1 MQSRHASALAG
12 LVLLT
17 GVPVAGAVII
27 NEALVSMTGVD
38 DAEYIELFGAPDT
51 ALAGLSI
58 IGVEGDAGSG
68 PGGIDFRYDFP
79 AGAVLGPNGF
89 LLLGNPTGLARAYAV
104 TPDLAIGANSL
115 ENSSVTLALVQT
127 ASLTGGSVSGGEVV
141 LDAFGLTDGD
151 AGDIF
156 FFAAPVIGP
165 DGSFFPAGARR
176 LADGLDTDTPAD
188 FVFADFN
195 LGPANTPVS
204 GGTGAGGESVPIYE
218 IQGAGVRAALAGETI
233 TTTGVVT
240 ALAGRDFWLQDPQ
253 GDADPQTSDGILV
266 DLPGNS
272 SLPAVAV
279 GDAVELTAVV
289 DEQQFGDAL
298 PRTRLTGVS
307 ALTVVATGT
316 PLPAPVALTDLPDE
330 SLVDGID
337 FWERL
342 EGMRVSLTNG
352 VVVAPTTRFG
362 EFAAITPA
370 DARALS
376 GYLPTHHAL
385 RLRPLGENVVD
396 YNPERILIDDATL
409 QTPPQVVPGDRV
421 RQLIGVVDYTF
432 GNYKLQPTSLELD
445 IAPVPTAPV
454 SERGPAGR
462 DATRITSWN
471 VENLFDLQ
479 DAPGKDDGSSTPSAA
494 ALETQLAKLALA
506 LRIELELPA
515 VLIVQE
521 VENTA
526 ILQTLGDRVN
536 AAAGTA
542 YTATSFETSDGRG
555 IEVGFLWDADRVE
568 LLEAFQLAG
577 PAVSAAFGPQS
588 ASPGREPLVG
598 RFRIGGAEVTIIG
611 NHFKSKGGD
620 GALFGATQPPVRVTE
635 EQRKAQARAVRD
647 YVDQRLASDPAAL
660 LMVAGDLNDFQFGEP
675 GEGGDHPVAI
685 LEGTGR
691 ADIPLYNL
699 VRLERPDQRY
709 TFVFDGNSQVLDH
722 MLVSPALL
730 KRLRGVDIL
739 HFNAG
744 WPDALGDLA
753 DTPLRAADHDAVE
766 GRFHLGPSHR
776 R

>member
-1 MQSRHASALAG
+1 MPPSYAPALAG
-12 LVLLT
+12 LALLAL
-17 GVPVAGAVII
+17 VPAAGAVLI
-27 NEALVSMTGVD
+27 NESLVSMSGID
-38 DAEYIELFGAPDT
+38 DAEYIELFGAPHT
-51 ALAGLSI
+51 ALAGLSV

-68 PGGIDFRYDFP
+68 PGSIDLRYDFP
-79 AGAVLGPNGF
+79 ADAALGPNGF
-89 LLLGNPTGLARAYAV
+89 LLLGNPTGLARDYAV

-115 ENSSVTLALVQT
+115 ENGSLTLALVQT
-127 ASLTGGSVSGGEVV
+127 SSLTGRSVSGSEIV
-141 LDAFGLTDGD
+141 LDAVGLTDGD
-151 AGDIF
+151 AGDRF

-165 DGSFFPAGARR
+165 DGNFFPAGVRR
-176 LADGLDTDTPAD
+176 LTDGVDTDTAAD
-188 FVFADFN
+188 FAMADFN
-195 LGPANTPVS
+195 LGPANTPVA
-204 GGTGAGGESVPIYE
+204 GGTIAAGEPVPIYE
-218 IQGAGVRAALAGETI
+218 IQGANARAALAGQTL

-272 SLPAVAV
+272 SLPVV
-279 GDAVELTAVV
+279 DIGDAVELTAVV
-289 DEQQFGDAL
+289 DEQQFGEAL

-307 ALTVVATGT
+307 ALTVVATGM

-330 SLVDGID
+330 SLVDAID

-352 VVVAPTTRFG
+352 VIVAPTSRFG
-362 EFAAITPA
+362 EFAAITPS
-370 DARALS
+370 DARARS
-376 GYLPTHHAL
+376 GYLPTSDVL
-385 RLRPLGENVVD
+385 RLRPLGDNVVD

-409 QTPPQVVPGDRV
+409 QTPPQVAPGDRV
-421 RQLIGVVDYTF
+421 RQLVGVVDYTF
-432 GNYKLQPTSLELD
+432 GNYKLQPTTLELD
-445 IAPVPTAPV
+445 IAPVPAAPV
-454 SERGPAGR
+454 SDRGPAGR
-462 DATRITSWN
+462 GATRITSWN

-479 DAPGKDDGSSTPSAA
+479 DEPGKDDGTSTPSAA

-506 LRIELELPA
+506 LRVELELPA

-521 VENTA
+521 IENTA
-526 ILQTLGDRVN
+526 ILQALGDRVN
-536 AAAGTA
+536 AAVGTA

-555 IEVGFLWDADRVE
+555 IEVGFLWDAERVE
-568 LLEAFQLAG
+568 LLEVFQLAG

-598 RFRIGGAEVTIIG
+598 RFRIGGAELTLIG

-635 EQRKAQARAVRD
+635 VQRKAQARAVRA

-660 LMVAGDLNDFQFGEP
+660 LMVAGDLNDFPFGEP
-675 GEGGDHPVAI
+675 GEGEDHPLAI
-685 LEGTGR
+685 LEGAGR
-691 ADIPLYNL
+691 ADVPLYNL
-699 VRLERPDQRY
+699 IRLERADQRY

-744 WPDALGDLA
+744 WPVALGEVA
-753 DTPLRAADHDAVE
+753 DSPLRAADHDAVE
-766 GRFHLGPSHR
+766 GRFRFGPTR
-776 R
+776 